1 MARGDCSTFFHHVL
15 FFLTIFHGISPDSYD
30 LTCQS
35 CLADP
40 LALFR
45 APVAVPAP
53 WQTQWAYLR
62 YRRLK
67 AETDRTSLLGYLDI
81 LGRCW
86 DRLGFVYPVACC
98 SLQLAIAQRSADKL
112 RHMPGLPGRVPME
125 KSLRH
130 FAALQRQ
137 VVVLVAMTRLAQ
149 FEESAANGSKQRIV
163 HKFCPCIRGWVAM
176 KHNKGRQLSRQET
189 QELHFVQ
196 RCPKRTYVK
205 HM

>member
-1 MARGDCSTFFHHVL
+1 M
-15 FFLTIFHGISPDSYD
+15 
-30 LTCQS
+30 TCQS

-53 WQTQWAYLR
+53 SQTQWAYLR

-112 RHMPGLPGRVPME
+112 RHMPGLPGRVPMG
-125 KSLRH
+125 KK
-130 FAALQRQ
+130 FAAFCGLAASGCCFGRDDQACAVRGISCKWIQTANRTQVLPLHQR
-137 VVVLVAMTRLAQ
+137 L
-149 FEESAANGSKQRIV
+149 
-163 HKFCPCIRGWVAM
+163 
-176 KHNKGRQLSRQET
+176 GRHET
-189 QELHFVQ
+189 Q
-196 RCPKRTYVK
+196 
-205 HM
+205 